1 MGIFSQSV
9 DYHFVLLIMSF
20 VLQKLFG
27 LRRSHLLIVALS
39 VCATWVTS
47 GKWSPVKSF
56 KYTSQLSSV
65 CFSVVGFILRVL
77 TYLDLS
83 FVHGIRYKSV
93 FIFLH
98 VKAAPFV

>member
-1 MGIFSQSV
+1 MS
-9 DYHFVLLIMSF
+9 VLL
-20 VLQKLFG
+20 G
-27 LRRSHLLIVALS
+27 LHLG
-39 VCATWVTS
+39 S
-47 GKWSPVKSF
+47 GLLCNSF

-93 FIFLH
+93 FILLH